1 MDKDSQAPFF
11 MHCVCQQCD
20 LILELFHGNIHVY
33 VFSPFSFKIKV
44 EKGIAIL
51 PNSSAS
57 AVFLTGN
64 GQWNVLQ
71 LYHDQKPPSL
81 LYFHELSQ
89 SLWVSYHLCFDF
101 TIFRAQVPFRNF
113 VEQCISKPSLATFAV
128 PQSFKSPC
136 LTPRLIPSKA
146 ASSVRSLKS
155 VREKKHI
162 VFRSGSRR
170 WFQSKLCFLPL
181 RLKQD

>member
-1 MDKDSQAPFF
+1 MTTF
-11 MHCVCQQCD
+11 M
-20 LILELFHGNIHVY
+20 F

-57 AVFLTGN
+57 AVILTGN

-101 TIFRAQVPFRNF
+101 TIFRAHIPFRNF
-113 VEQCISKPSLATFAV
+113 AEQYISKPSLATFAV
-128 PQSFKSPC
+128 PQTYQSPC
-136 LTPRLIPSKA
+136 LPLRLILSKPA
-146 ASSVRSLKS
+146 PSVRSLKS
-155 VREKKHI
+155 VKEKRQIMFSEVEAKDG
-162 VFRSGSRR
+162 FRVSCVS
-170 WFQSKLCFLPL
+170 SHSS
-181 RLKQD
+181 